1 MLLFMC
7 FFLIFPCFVWL
18 YCLQH
23 ADVFLFFWVWGL
35 GYGRKQD
42 VELMHMRYAL
52 ESALLA
58 LGAMERCVTDE
69 RESHHQLALC
79 HLKDLQNHLEAINN
93 IARKV
98 NCSC

>member
-1 MLLFMC
+1 MLKSKRKTS
-7 FFLIFPCFVWL
+7 FF
-18 YCLQH
+18 
-23 ADVFLFFWVWGL
+23 FFFGGGGCAVD
-35 GYGRKQD
+35 GRKQD

-58 LGAMERCVTDE
+58 LGAMERCMTDE

-79 HLKDLQNHLEAINN
+79 HLKDLQTHLEAINN

-98 NCSC
+98 NCSS

>member
-1 MLLFMC
+1 M
-7 FFLIFPCFVWL
+7 V
-18 YCLQH
+18 
-23 ADVFLFFWVWGL
+23 
-35 GYGRKQD
+35 GRKQD

-52 ESALLA
+52 ESVVLA
-58 LGAMERCVTDE
+58 LAAMERSMTDE

-98 NCSC
+98 NCSS